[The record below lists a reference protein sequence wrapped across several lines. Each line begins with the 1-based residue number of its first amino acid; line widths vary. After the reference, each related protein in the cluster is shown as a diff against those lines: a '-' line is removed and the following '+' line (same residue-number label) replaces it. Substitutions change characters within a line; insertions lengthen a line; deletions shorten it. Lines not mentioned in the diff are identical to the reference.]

1 MISLGKD
8 VVFIAHASEDQ
19 NGDQIIYRPDLGG
32 KNRNELY
39 RIADVMGYLTTV
51 TTGEGKNARVINF
64 KPSPTHHAKN
74 SGALG
79 GETGEVWVPDLKAHP
94 TFLADLITQAKDH
107 INTLTPAQLAAAKA
121 QEELENWKQSCEEA
135 EHAGDLNQLTESLDK
150 EHMYYQNMRQ
160 AMLMRAKALNCT
172 FDKQRGTWISPP
184 EFNGISD
191 QQRDEL
197 QNFIAERGL
206 DVKTVCEHIAFI
218 GPTSSQMLDFGLK
231 HTARELAIKSNV
243 PLLPGSSLL
252 ADEAEALTEAA
263 RIGYPVMLKST
274 AGGGGIGMRL
284 VWNETELKDAY
295 QTVSYLA
302 QVNFKD
308 AGLYLEKFVQHARH
322 IEVQI
327 FGDGQGQ
334 VLALGERDCSVQRRN
349 QKVIEETPA
358 PHLNEQQRDYLQKVA
373 IQLMQSVNYR
383 SAGTVEFV
391 MDTET
396 QEFYFLEVNT
406 RLQVEHGVTEQ
417 VFGVDLVEWM
427 VTLASGDWSAP
438 TEKLEPTG
446 HSIQVRL
453 YAEDPIKQF
462 QPSAGLLTH
471 VKFDP
476 QARVET
482 WVETGSTV
490 SSFYDP
496 MIAKI
501 IVTAA
506 TRDQA
511 IQAMSASLANTQ
523 VAGIETNLEYLQNIA
538 L

>member
-1 MISLGKD
+1 MTARLIKLSAASLAQDKDNKMALPIITADQTLLVQAIIVYLYADPGLGKSSMGFTAEKAISFDFDRGAHRTGELRRGAVVQVQQWSDVANLTPQDLAPYKTVVIDTVGAMLECIKTHLLLTANNRQKDGSLKLKAQGLANQTFKQYINTLISLGKD

-206 DVKTVCEHIAFI
+206 DVKTVCEHLGI
-218 GPTSSQMLDFGLK
+218 D
-231 HTARELAIKSNV
+231 
-243 PLLPGSSLL
+243 
-252 ADEAEALTEAA
+252 ALIQIEAA
-263 RIGYPVMLKST
+263 KLK
-274 AGGGGIGMRL
+274 A
-284 VWNETELKDAY
+284 VKQD
-295 QTVSYLA
+295 
-302 QVNFKD
+302 
-308 AGLYLEKFVQHARH
+308 
-322 IEVQI
+322 IE
-327 FGDGQGQ
+327 
-334 VLALGERDCSVQRRN
+334 
-349 QKVIEETPA
+349 
-358 PHLNEQQRDYLQKVA
+358 
-373 IQLMQSVNYR
+373 
-383 SAGTVEFV
+383 
-391 MDTET
+391 
-396 QEFYFLEVNT
+396 
-406 RLQVEHGVTEQ
+406 
-417 VFGVDLVEWM
+417 
-427 VTLASGDWSAP
+427 TLA
-438 TEKLEPTG
+438 KTG
-446 HSIQVRL
+446 MTS
-453 YAEDPIKQF
+453 
-462 QPSAGLLTH
+462 
-471 VKFDP
+471 
-476 QARVET
+476 
-482 WVETGSTV
+482 
-490 SSFYDP
+490 
-496 MIAKI
+496 
-501 IVTAA
+501 
-506 TRDQA
+506 
-511 IQAMSASLANTQ
+511 
-523 VAGIETNLEYLQNIA
+523 
-538 L
+538 